1 MKVLV
6 YFSSQTTIIEI
17 ANTDSVVVL
26 KRKIYEQLLVL
37 TSMQSLC
44 IDSPR
49 GMEMLENYMLS
60 DYDLKED
67 SGIYLSVKKHV
78 ITSSTSSSKKNV
90 TAESPRGNDSHKMI
104 NYSSPQSES
113 ILKSPRSLMKVHF
126 DDKHDVFAPASTSK
140 SLSFL
145 AKIEEETDNMGN
157 IKSNKQPP
165 PINHKANTYQTNSIP
180 SKYQHKDED
189 SDIKDAL
196 SEELYSEY
204 TACSFYGLLCKYEF
218 FKLSLKYALR
228 ARNMEEAKKLATQ
241 LSDLSYIPR
250 DADGNA
256 FDMRYRIISFIS
268 KLKERYDHLAE
279 ESNVTGCCICMD
291 ALSEMTELLTDNQAD
306 DTKEFELCCNYPKL
320 CKYELIN
327 EGIKSAL
334 HTQQIERAKYL
345 QSQLLVLNYKPEGV
359 GVTAVDMKGR
369 LVNIR
374 VRLKERY
381 TLSADRADIDDSVY
395 CIELLS
401 KIEQLILQG
410 ETAISEEKDSLC
422 STKDSLD
429 NYAQNILTTPSSSDT
444 QNLSKMNDSIQKSKI
459 SSPSPENVRTHGTVS
474 TMVRASTPG
483 SIETTETLNTSKSS
497 LKSPSKASPSQS
509 YIAKYLAAT
518 SAAVERETTVLSGKW
533 WLMDEDDDT

>member
-17 ANTDSVVVL
+17 ANTDSVAVL
-26 KRKIYEQLLVL
+26 KRKVYEQLLVL

-44 IDSPR
+44 IDSPK

-67 SGIYLSVKKHV
+67 SCIYLTVKKHI
-78 ITSSTSSSKKNV
+78 ITSLTSGSKKSIP
-90 TAESPRGNDSHKMI
+90 AESQRGNSSHKMI
-104 NYSSPQSES
+104 NYSSPESEN
-113 ILKSPRSLMKVHF
+113 ILKSPRSLMKVRF
-126 DDKHDVFAPASTSK
+126 DDKHDVFAPASTSR
-140 SLSFL
+140 SLSFI
-145 AKIEEETDNMGN
+145 AKIEQEADNMGD
-157 IKSNKQPP
+157 IKSNKQPS
-165 PINHKANTYQTNSIP
+165 PINHEANTYQTNSIR

-189 SDIKDAL
+189 YDFTDAL

-228 ARNMEEAKKLATQ
+228 ARNMEEAKKLAIQ

-279 ESNVTGCCICMD
+279 ESDVTGCCICMD
-291 ALSEMTELLTDNQAD
+291 ALYEMTELLTDNRAD

-345 QSQLLVLNYKPEGV
+345 QSQLVVLNYKPEGV
-359 GVTAVDMKGR
+359 GVTAVDMLGR
-369 LVNIR
+369 LVHIR

-381 TLSADRADIDDSVY
+381 TLSADRADINDSVY

-410 ETAISEEKDSLC
+410 ETAISEEKDSLN
-422 STKDSLD
+422 TAKDSLKTHT
-429 NYAQNILTTPSSSDT
+429 QNLLTTPSSSI
-444 QNLSKMNDSIQKSKI
+444 NHHLYEMNDSVQKSKI
-459 SSPSPENVRTHGTVS
+459 SSPSPENRRTHSTVS
-474 TMVRASTPG
+474 TIVCASIPG
-483 SIETTETLNTSKSS
+483 SKQSAETLNTSKAS
-497 LKSPSKASPSQS
+497 LRSPSKCSPSQS